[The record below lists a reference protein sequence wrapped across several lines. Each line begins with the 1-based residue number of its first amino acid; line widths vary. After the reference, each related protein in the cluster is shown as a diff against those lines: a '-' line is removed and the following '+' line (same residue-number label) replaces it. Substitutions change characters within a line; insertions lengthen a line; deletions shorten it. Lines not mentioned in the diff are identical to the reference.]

1 MGLAQ
6 MFALT
11 GGKRYKRPYVQEINA
26 RSRYLPQ
33 VYAQKKA
40 DEYRDKMYGLEQQ
53 RLGMSQEALDEQKKM
68 AKRAQLYG
76 YANLGVGTGLGLAGL
91 ASDKGWFDIF
101 GSGGDAAYE
110 PVKGLASDFSS
121 MASPFTGENSM
132 SYLDDAYDFGG
143 SFLKNFS
150 SGGGGGIFDS
160 IFGDAIDF
168 GDLSD
173 FMGF

>member
-91 ASDKGWFDIF
+91 AADKGWFDIF
-101 GSGGDAAYE
+101 GGDNA
-110 PVKGLASDFSS
+110 GASVGENVTS
-121 MASPFTGENSM
+121 AISPFTGDSM

-143 SFLKNFS
+143 SLLKNFS